1 MNSRLKLTYWVPG
14 FNSRKLKMIPKNKTV
29 GEVLDIIKTAEKRPE
44 LDSVVVENMFL
55 CLSDQFDDVYEPGC
69 VYTFMTEDR
78 NRPIPQPPQGRG
90 MLPAGSERVF
100 SSNADSDKWDIYLYT
115 TLDYESIVKPHIFYA
130 NRRMEYNEVRE
141 AVVKVIRETGKSR
154 GDFAVALY
162 VTGGAPFVSGRLEE
176 QFQTEQER
184 VLYCVIYRGC
194 PEDAL
199 RKQFTQFYNIEDDSF
214 QRLLSPVEAV
224 DPIGLCQIAL
234 ILCYLQFDGAR
245 ARVFM
250 RSAIYVTFFAPLA
263 VALWRLVNEKALTG
277 SDIVVITSC
286 LHAVFATFLETRA
299 DDGVFKYALKC
310 ASFLASAEVPRFT
323 IRIESGTWI
332 SNGQRIELPRIKSFR
347 DLENAFIREPGFRPW
362 NLDEV
367 QLVSGSAFVKV
378 PPLVGLKV
386 VGRVGKDRTLSNTL
400 DLINPLAR
408 IPRAV
413 LNVRRIAYAIE
424 NQPIIELPRVISPK
438 EVSQIVMFCVDSSIS
453 MYENDRYFF
462 VDQLITQM
470 MTFYAKQGD
479 VAVGLCYF
487 SDDIQ
492 TKHAPFLLSQSE
504 HQLPSHFGGRRKLWD
519 GIAKA
524 VESVCESRY
533 LYTNAFPRIIAI
545 SCGEDNDSRK
555 TGGPTAK
562 SLAKTG
568 IMMDSLVLCPNE
580 ELCAISH
587 TTGGI
592 SVLIQRPEKLL
603 DFCELEV
610 FLNPRVRTP
619 SARGVNARSPVYDQI
634 FWNMEIMRIETDAA
648 LVKPTADEDIDE
660 SGAVMSRKVRIMKEL
675 KLMAAKADANFAVF
689 RFEKDIEKWRI
700 GFRIQPQTP
709 EVVKCGLN
717 RWFELC
723 VEFPEEYPYAPPNI
737 RFMEPVPYH
746 MNITCDGKICLGSL
760 QDEYFAAVHVVDLVT
775 SIMNLLVR
783 PVACFAVSPMRY
795 AMVKWDRLTFDAHV
809 ARRCRED
816 RRTKLEEDMYV
827 RK

>member
-1 MNSRLKLTYWVPG
+1 
-14 FNSRKLKMIPKNKTV
+14 MIPKSKTV

-78 NRPIPQPPQGRG
+78 NRPIPQPPQGRSMVPRG
-90 MLPAGSERVF
+90 IDRLVASH
-100 SSNADSDKWDIYLYT
+100 ADGDNWDIYLYT
-115 TLDYESIVKPHIFYA
+115 TLDYNSIVKPHIFVA
-130 NRRMEYNEVRE
+130 NRTMEYHEVRE
-141 AVVKVIRETGKSR
+141 AVVKGIRETGKSR
-154 GDFAVALY
+154 GDFEVALY
-162 VTGGAPFVSGRLEE
+162 RTGGVPFVSGRLEE
-176 QFQTEQER
+176 QFEAGQER
-184 VLYCVIYRGC
+184 ILYCVIYRGC
-194 PEDAL
+194 PADAL

-214 QRLLSPVEAV
+214 RQLLSPVEAV
-224 DPIGLCQIAL
+224 EPIGLCQIAL

-245 ARVFM
+245 ARLFM

-263 VALWRLVNEKALTG
+263 VALWRLMNEKALIG

-286 LHAVFATFLETRA
+286 LHAIFATFLDTRA

-323 IRIESGTWI
+323 IRVESGAWI
-332 SNGQRIELPRIKSFR
+332 SNGHRIELPRVKSFR
-347 DLENAFIREPGFRPW
+347 DLETAFIREPGFRPW

-367 QLVSGSAFVKV
+367 QRVSGSAFVKV
-378 PPLVGLKV
+378 PPVVGLKV

-408 IPRAV
+408 VPRAV
-413 LNVRRIAYAIE
+413 LNVRRIEYAIE

-438 EVSQIVMFCVDSSIS
+438 EVSQIVMFCVDSSTS

-470 MTFYAKQGD
+470 MAFYAKQGD

-492 TKHAPFLLSQSE
+492 TKLAPSILSQSE

-519 GIAKA
+519 GIAIA
-524 VESVCESRY
+524 VESICASLS

-545 SCGEDNDSRK
+545 SCGEDNDSM
-555 TGGPTAK
+555 TAGGPIAK
-562 SLAKTG
+562 SLAKTQ
-568 IMMDSLVLCPNE
+568 IMMDSLVLCPND

-603 DFCELEV
+603 EFCELET

-619 SARGVNARSPVYDQI
+619 PARGVNARSTVYDQI
-634 FWNMEIMRIETDAA
+634 FWNMEIIRREIDAV
-648 LVKPTADEDIDE
+648 LVKPKADEDIDE
-660 SGAVMSRKVRIMKEL
+660 SGAVMSRKVTIMKEL

-689 RFEKDIEKWRI
+689 RFEKDIEKWRV

-709 EVVKCGLN
+709 EMVRRGLN

-723 VEFPEEYPYAPPNI
+723 IEFPEEYPYAPPDI

-775 SIMNLLVR
+775 SIMDLLVR
-783 PVACFAVSPMRY
+783 PVARFAVSPMKY
-795 AMVKWDRLTFDAHV
+795 AMIKWDKLTFDAHV
-809 ARRCRED
+809 DRKSRED

-827 RK
+827 